1 MEKPYVA
8 SGLAFLIEFVTFLS
22 GCALMLPARGVGV
35 RRKNIAQVL
44 MGITVVL
51 ALGVMFFALAPGPR
65 IAVTDMDP
73 VVIGILLAALLM
85 PVVQVIIYRRYRRLG
100 TY

>member
-1 MEKPYVA
+1 VEKPYVV
-8 SGLAFLIEFVTFLS
+8 SGLAFLIELVTFLS
-22 GCALMLPARGVGV
+22 GCALMLRGVGV
-35 RRKNIAQVL
+35 RRKNIAKLL

-51 ALGVMFFALAPGPR
+51 ALGVMFFALAPGTG
-65 IAVTDMDP
+65 IAVTDMDA

-85 PVVQVIIYRRYRRLG
+85 PVFQVIIYRRYRRLG

>member
-1 MEKPYVA
+1 VEKPYVV
-8 SGLAFLIEFVTFLS
+8 SGLAFLIEFITFLS
-22 GCALMLPARGVGV
+22 GCALMLLARGIGV
-35 RRKNIAQVL
+35 RRKNIVQGL

-65 IAVTDMDP
+65 VAVRDMDP
-73 VVIGILLAALLM
+73 VVIGILLVALLM
-85 PVVQVIIYRRYRRLG
+85 PVFQVIIYRRYSRLG